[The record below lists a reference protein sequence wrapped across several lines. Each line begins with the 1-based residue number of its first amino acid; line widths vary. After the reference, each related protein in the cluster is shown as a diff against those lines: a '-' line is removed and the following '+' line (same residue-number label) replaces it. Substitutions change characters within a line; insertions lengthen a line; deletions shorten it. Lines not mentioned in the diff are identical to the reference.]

1 MSTGDLLISVQN
13 VGVKFKARN
22 SLFSRDSVDALLD
35 VSFDLRQG
43 DSLGVIGRNGA
54 GKSTLLQLLGGII
67 RPDSGTIINNNV
79 TTSLLALQVGFDPDL
94 SGRVNAV
101 LSGMLLGFRK
111 NEVEANLD
119 KIIAFSELGT
129 FIDRPVKAYSAG
141 MKARLGF
148 SVALEMNPDIL
159 LVDEVLGVGDVEFRK
174 KSMEVMT
181 AKLVSDQTIV
191 LVSHD
196 ARTVKTLCNRAVWIE
211 NGVSRMEGNAEEVV
225 TAYENFMQTNT
236 PRPGM

>member
-1 MSTGDLLISVQN
+1 MSRGDVLISVQN
-13 VGVKFKARN
+13 VGVKFNARR
-22 SLFSRDSVDALLD
+22 SLFGGDCVEALCD

-67 RPDSGTIINNNV
+67 LPDSGNIVSHNV
-79 TTSLLALQVGFDPDL
+79 TTSLLALQVGFDAEL

-111 NEVEANLD
+111 KEVEANLD
-119 KIIAFSELGT
+119 KIIAFSELGG
-129 FIDRPVKAYSAG
+129 FIDRPVKSYSAG

-148 SVALEMNPDIL
+148 SVALEMNPDVL
-159 LVDEVLGVGDVEFRK
+159 LVDEVLGVGDVEFRQ
-174 KSMEVMT
+174 KSMDVMK
-181 AKLVSDQTIV
+181 AKLMSDQTIV

-196 ARTVKTLCNRAVWIE
+196 AWTVKTLCNRAVWIE
-211 NGVSRMEGNAEEVV
+211 NGVTHMEGNAEEVV
-225 TAYENFMQTNT
+225 TAYEDFVQKATA
-236 PRPGM
+236 GAGL